1 MVGGVEQRAAPRGG
15 LDWKSLLLKC
25 FSQDSLALS
34 LEIKA
39 AIPTVTGHVVPREL
53 ADKGPFGGRSAD
65 PTGGRQRAVEGGAP
79 PTQTSACAPCLGACI
94 SLPLLTELEV
104 EDITLFTRP
113 EKTEAQE
120 VM

>member
-1 MVGGVEQRAAPRGG
+1 MVVGGVEQRAAPRGG
-15 LDWKSLLLKC
+15 PDWKSLLLKC

-65 PTGGRQRAVEGGAP
+65 PTGGRQRAVEGGTPACTDLCLCPMPRGMHLTAP
-79 PTQTSACAPCLGACI
+79 PH
-94 SLPLLTELEV
+94 
-104 EDITLFTRP
+104 
-113 EKTEAQE
+113 
-120 VM
+120 